1 MHFCGYYLVFAIN
14 CDYCQYYVLLYN
26 INLLTMN
33 SNNSNPRPKRRLG
46 GWMPSSEKD
55 VKSFHKTISTRAFKF
70 AKPLHPEVR
79 NLGDLIN
86 NDPILRMEF
95 TMAIEQATE
104 AGHHLSYS
112 NIEDLLILINN
123 VLTEAPSFDHSELVG
138 CPLNALLDWI
148 MCMPAG
154 YAAFRS
160 HALNT
165 QLQKILQVWGEYL
178 SSPESC
184 TYLNSESPGGWFCS
198 DALKTIHMEEFV
210 YNPSKLYW
218 GFNSW
223 NDFFIRRFK
232 PGLRPVAEPNN
243 SKVITSGC
251 ESTPYSIE
259 KDVKLTDRFWIKSQ
273 PYSLQDM
280 FTQAKKEL
288 AETFVG
294 GTIYQAFLSAYN
306 YHRWHAPVSGKISD
320 IYLIEGTYYSEAE
333 AAGFDPAGPN
343 DSQGYITAV
352 ATRMVIVIDCDD
364 HALGKVACIYVGM
377 AEVSSCVGR
386 VNKGQ
391 HVNKGDELGYFQF
404 GGSTYCLI
412 FQPNVIN
419 HFTVKVPTDFDTA
432 VPVKLNTTIAIAN

>member
-1 MHFCGYYLVFAIN
+1 MSLEALKSTN
-14 CDYCQYYVLLYN
+14 
-26 INLLTMN
+26 
-33 SNNSNPRPKRRLG
+33 KRRLG
-46 GWMPSSEKD
+46 GWMPSKERV
-55 VKSFHKTISTRAFKF
+55 VKSLHKALSSRVKGTKQ
-70 AKPLHPEVR
+70 PLHPEVEKLG
-79 NLGDLIN
+79 NLIK

-95 TMAIEQATE
+95 TMSIEQALE
-104 AGHHLSYS
+104 AGHQMAYS
-112 NIEDLLILINN
+112 DIDGLMVLIND
-123 VLTEAPSFDHSELVG
+123 VMTMSPSFDHTELVG

-148 MCMPAG
+148 MCTPAG

-160 HALNT
+160 HALNA
-165 QLQKILQVWGEYL
+165 QLQKILQVWGKFL

-184 TYLNSESPGGWFCS
+184 TYLNTESPSGWFCS
-198 DALKTIHMEEFV
+198 DALKTIHMDEFQ
-210 YNPSKLYW
+210 YDQSKRYW

-223 NDFFIRRFK
+223 NDFFIRKFK
-232 PGLRPVAEPNN
+232 PGVRPVAEPNN

-280 FTQAKKEL
+280 FTHAKKNL
-288 AETFVG
+288 AEPFVG

-306 YHRWHAPVSGKISD
+306 YHRWHAPVSGRISD
-320 IYLIEGTYYSEAE
+320 IYLVEGTYYSEAE
-333 AAGFDPAGPN
+333 AAGSDPAGPN

-352 ATRMVIVIDCDD
+352 AARMVILIDCDD
-364 HALGKVACIYVGM
+364 PALGKVGCIYVGM
-377 AEVSSCVGR
+377 AEVSSCVGS
-386 VNKGQ
+386 VKKGQ

-419 HFTVKVPTDFDTA
+419 HFTVEVPSDFDNA
-432 VPVKLNTTIAIAN
+432 IPIKLNSKIAIAN